1 MRLVILV
8 VLSLTLASAPR
19 AVAADPTPDAAQVE
33 FFEKQ
38 VRPLLVEKCQ
48 ECHGPDKQ
56 KGGLRLDSREAVLA
70 GGESGPAIVAGDP
83 GKSRL
88 VQAIGYAGDL
98 RMPPKRKLANSK
110 TTTPAPNTS
119 CLAC

>member
-1 MRLVILV
+1 MRLVVAIV
-8 VLSLTLASAPR
+8 LTLGVTPAPR
-19 AVAADPTPDAAQVE
+19 AIAADPKPDPAQVE

-38 VRPLLVEKCQ
+38 VRPRLVEKCQ
-48 ECHGPDKQ
+48 ECHGAEKQ

-70 GGESGPAIVAGDP
+70 GGESGPVIVPGEP

-98 RMPPKRKLANSK
+98 RMPPKQKLA
-110 TTTPAPNTS
+110 A
-119 CLAC
+119 